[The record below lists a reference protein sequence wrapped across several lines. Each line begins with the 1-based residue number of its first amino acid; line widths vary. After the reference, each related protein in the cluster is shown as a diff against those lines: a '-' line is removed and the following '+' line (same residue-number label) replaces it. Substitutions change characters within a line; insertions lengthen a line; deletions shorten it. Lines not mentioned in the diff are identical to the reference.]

1 MERIKLPRCPNG
13 TRKNKK
19 TGNCENKIDK
29 IEKRTTTN
37 IISNWISENKMENG
51 ISENKMENGISE
63 NKIVN
68 GISENK
74 IVNGISE
81 NKIVNGISENKI
93 VNGISE
99 NKMENGISKNKME
112 NGISENKLLNGISE
126 NKLLNKKTSR
136 CPKGTLKNKKTGN
149 CENKISNGI
158 GENKI
163 SNGISINKKNLLIKD
178 DWDILVTKK
187 TEEYNG
193 KTYTYL
199 VIPKNT
205 YVYRGFQHGDSR
217 NEELFKKGRM
227 TREDYEEEKIYDK
240 EEYIRNLNGLF
251 FGNLGV
257 ACYYAFNKDFG
268 SKLNHTV
275 IEYITLKP
283 IYILDMS
290 VWQNIK
296 NVVDDLNLEDDYIF
310 ESTYGF
316 DINNPTKSLNRNSG
330 GEDSKM
336 IEIMVRWMQ
345 LKTSPKINGFG
356 HSKLPGLH
364 SEFTCIKQ
372 NGFLKIVNE
381 YNQNK
386 LRVPELIN
394 ITNPKDIILLNA
406 VSFDTGQGNIYNI
419 GENL

>member
-63 NKIVN
+63 NK
-68 GISENK
+68 
-74 IVNGISE
+74 
-81 NKIVNGISENKI
+81 
-93 VNGISE
+93 
-99 NKMENGISKNKME
+99 ME
-112 NGISENKLLNGISE
+112 NGISENNMEKIEKGISANILLNVISE
-126 NKLLNKKTSR
+126 NKISNKKTSR

-149 CENKISNGI
+149 CENKI
-158 GENKI
+158 EKWT
-163 SNGISINKKNLLIKD
+163 SINKKNLLIKD
-178 DWDILVTKK
+178 DWDLVVTKK

-227 TREDYEEEKIYDK
+227 TKEDYEEEKIYDK

-290 VWQNIK
+290 IWQNIK

-330 GEDSKM
+330 GDDSKM

-372 NGFLKIVNE
+372 NGFLKTVNE

-386 LRVPELIN
+386 SRVPELIN

-406 VSFDTGQGNIYNI
+406 VSFDTGQGTVYNI